1 MTKSGYFAPIM
12 TKAQNSVPALPGL
25 VAVVAYDGLCTF
37 EFGIAVE
44 VFGLPRPEFDF
55 PWYRFAVVAAEGKRA
70 RAMGGIVVEASLGL
84 DQLAKANTIIIPGWR
99 DKTERPPQAL
109 LNAISKA
116 NARGTRCLSICSGVF
131 VLAAAGLLKGRR
143 ATTHWRHIPELKH
156 MYPDIYVEEDVLYV
170 DEGNVITS
178 AGSAAGIDAC
188 VHLVRR
194 DFGAKIANTVARRL
208 VMPPHREG
216 GQAQYVAA
224 PIPVRSGR
232 TITDALDWARH
243 HISQA
248 IDVVDMANVAAMSE
262 RTFQR
267 RFNEAVGMSPKLWLQ
282 RERMFRAQELLE
294 TTDLTL
300 DELASQCG
308 YESLDT
314 FRVAFRR
321 TVGTAPAAYRS
332 AFKQTT

>member
-1 MTKSGYFAPIM
+1 MIKTQK
-12 TKAQNSVPALPGL
+12 SVPALPGL

-70 RAMGGIVVEASLGL
+70 RAMGGITVETSLGL
-84 DQLAKANTIIIPGWR
+84 DQLAKASTIIIPGWR

-109 LNAISKA
+109 LDAISKA
-116 NARGTRCLSICSGVF
+116 SARGARCLSICSGVF

-143 ATTHWRHIPELKH
+143 ATTHWRHMPELKL
-156 MYPDIYVEEDVLYV
+156 MYPDIQVEEDVLYV

-194 DFGAKIANTVARRL
+194 DFGSKIANTVARRL

-224 PIPVRSGR
+224 PIQLRSGR
-232 TITDALDWARH
+232 TVTAAMDWARQ
-243 HISQA
+243 HISQT
-248 IDVVDMANVAAMSE
+248 IDVVDMAKVAAMSE

-267 RFNEAVGMSPKLWLQ
+267 RFSEAVGVSPKLWLQ
-282 RERMFRAQELLE
+282 RARMFRAQELLE
-294 TTDLTL
+294 TTALSL
-300 DELASQCG
+300 DDVASQCG
-308 YESLDT
+308 YESLET

-321 TVGTAPAAYRS
+321 TVGTAPAAYRA
-332 AFKQTT
+332 AFRQTA